1 MVRDGSKNPKGPSR
15 LVVISMRMLFLVGSL
30 SLILTDSTA
39 DAQSGSPP
47 KSATS
52 SAAAGT
58 PQTANDQTKPNR
70 TKSSGQERIAEYLAQ
85 CLQDW
90 EAATHMTKQE
100 WARVCRRVVDNRAKF
115 RLKEGLVLPELR

>member
-1 MVRDGSKNPKGPSR
+1 
-15 LVVISMRMLFLVGSL
+15 MRMLILVGSL
-30 SLILTDSTA
+30 SLILTDGTA

-58 PQTANDQTKPNR
+58 PNDQTKPDR
-70 TKSSGQERIAEYLAQ
+70 TKSSDRERIAEYLAQ

>member
-1 MVRDGSKNPKGPSR
+1 
-15 LVVISMRMLFLVGSL
+15 MRMLFLVGSL
-30 SLILTDSTA
+30 SLIHTDGTA

-52 SAAAGT
+52 PAAAGT
-58 PQTANDQTKPNR
+58 SQTPNDQTKPDR
-70 TKSSGQERIAEYLAQ
+70 TKSSDQERIAEYLAQ

-115 RLKEGLVLPELR
+115 RLKEGQVLPELR